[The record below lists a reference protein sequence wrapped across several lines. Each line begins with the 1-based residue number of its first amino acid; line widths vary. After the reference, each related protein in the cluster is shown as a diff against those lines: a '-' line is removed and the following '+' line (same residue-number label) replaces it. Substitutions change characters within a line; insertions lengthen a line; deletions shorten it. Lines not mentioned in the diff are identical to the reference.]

1 MDASF
6 HHQHHYQI
14 EWSETHRSPW
24 VIWSETEKVK
34 WCLMKMFQGFPLI
47 IISNVKGMWL
57 QMRES
62 MHLRYRD
69 KKQEQG
75 NIMFAFRLNHYRS
88 DARDMFLNLQT
99 RDDTTNLTR
108 VCFSLQVSVGSQCPR
123 AQVQLFCLLAD
134 LFLPSLILSLPDKV
148 QRQTDRKLHLKMPQ
162 WDQGSHFMVLTLESE
177 II

>member
-1 MDASF
+1 MRQKRLSDVLWRCF
-6 HHQHHYQI
+6 
-14 EWSETHRSPW
+14 RVSPW
-24 VIWSETEKVK
+24 SSS
-34 WCLMKMFQGFPLI
+34 LMWRVCDCSRM
-47 IISNVKGMWL
+47 
-57 QMRES
+57 MRES

-99 RDDTTNLTR
+99 RDDTTNLAR

-134 LFLPSLILSLPDKV
+134 LFLPSLIVSLPDKV

-162 WDQGSHFMVLTLESE
+162 WDQGSHFMVLTLEPE

>member
-1 MDASF
+1 MRQKRLSDVLWRCF
-6 HHQHHYQI
+6 
-14 EWSETHRSPW
+14 RVSPW
-24 VIWSETEKVK
+24 SSS
-34 WCLMKMFQGFPLI
+34 LMWRVCDCSRMT
-47 IISNVKGMWL
+47 
-57 QMRES
+57 RES

-134 LFLPSLILSLPDKV
+134 LFLPSLIVSLPDKV

>member
-1 MDASF
+1 MRQKRLSDVLWRCF
-6 HHQHHYQI
+6 
-14 EWSETHRSPW
+14 RVSPW
-24 VIWSETEKVK
+24 SSS
-34 WCLMKMFQGFPLI
+34 LMWRVCDCSRMT
-47 IISNVKGMWL
+47 
-57 QMRES
+57 RES

-99 RDDTTNLTR
+99 RDDTTNLAR

-134 LFLPSLILSLPDKV
+134 LFLPSLIVSLPDKV

-162 WDQGSHFMVLTLESE
+162 WDQGSHFMVLTLEPE

>member
-1 MDASF
+1 MRQKRLSDVLWRCF
-6 HHQHHYQI
+6 
-14 EWSETHRSPW
+14 RVSPW
-24 VIWSETEKVK
+24 SSS
-34 WCLMKMFQGFPLI
+34 LMWRVCDCSRM
-47 IISNVKGMWL
+47 
-57 QMRES
+57 MRES

-134 LFLPSLILSLPDKV
+134 LFLPSLIVSLPDKV

>member
-1 MDASF
+1 MRQKRLSDVLWRCF
-6 HHQHHYQI
+6 
-14 EWSETHRSPW
+14 RVSPW
-24 VIWSETEKVK
+24 SSS
-34 WCLMKMFQGFPLI
+34 LMWRVCDCSHM
-47 IISNVKGMWL
+47 
-57 QMRES
+57 MRES

>member
-1 MDASF
+1 MRQKRLSDVLWRCF
-6 HHQHHYQI
+6 
-14 EWSETHRSPW
+14 RVSPW
-24 VIWSETEKVK
+24 SSS
-34 WCLMKMFQGFPLI
+34 LMWRVCDCSRM
-47 IISNVKGMWL
+47 
-57 QMRES
+57 MRES

-75 NIMFAFRLNHYRS
+75 NIMFAFGLNHYRS

-99 RDDTTNLTR
+99 RDDTTNLAR

-134 LFLPSLILSLPDKV
+134 LFLPSLIVSLPDKV

>member
-1 MDASF
+1 MRQKRLSDVLWRCF
-6 HHQHHYQI
+6 
-14 EWSETHRSPW
+14 RVSPW
-24 VIWSETEKVK
+24 SSS
-34 WCLMKMFQGFPLI
+34 LMWRVCDCSRM
-47 IISNVKGMWL
+47 
-57 QMRES
+57 MRES

-99 RDDTTNLTR
+99 RDDTTNLAR

-134 LFLPSLILSLPDKV
+134 LFLPSLIVSLPDKV

>member
-1 MDASF
+1 MRQKRLSDVLWRCF
-6 HHQHHYQI
+6 
-14 EWSETHRSPW
+14 RVSPW
-24 VIWSETEKVK
+24 SSS
-34 WCLMKMFQGFPLI
+34 LMWRVCDCSRMT
-47 IISNVKGMWL
+47 
-57 QMRES
+57 RES

-99 RDDTTNLTR
+99 RDDTTNLAR

-134 LFLPSLILSLPDKV
+134 LFLPSLIVSLPDKV

>member
-1 MDASF
+1 MRQKRLSDVLWRCF
-6 HHQHHYQI
+6 
-14 EWSETHRSPW
+14 RVSPW
-24 VIWSETEKVK
+24 SSS
-34 WCLMKMFQGFPLI
+34 LMWRVCDCSRMT
-47 IISNVKGMWL
+47 
-57 QMRES
+57 RES

-134 LFLPSLILSLPDKV
+134 LFLPSLIVSLPDKV

-162 WDQGSHFMVLTLESE
+162 WDQGSHFMVLTLEPE